1 LLLNILLMFFM
12 AILIMGSR
20 ESVKTPELQ
29 NCYLVTYTWPTEDNS
44 DVDGWIRRN
53 LDPATLCFFRRR
65 EVDVF
70 TLHNDN
76 TGAVYGMV
84 DGKKLNQAIETIT
97 INSSDRNFYELSL
110 HGYRIPKSKGKTLV
124 NVKVER
130 VNPYSVIF
138 NNDVEVYNAEET
150 KVCSFQIDE
159 KGNLEELNGNPELL
173 NNLVTDIP
181 NRL

>member
-1 LLLNILLMFFM
+1 
-12 AILIMGSR
+12 
-20 ESVKTPELQ
+20 
-29 NCYLVTYTWPTEDNS
+29 
-44 DVDGWIRRN
+44 
-53 LDPATLCFFRRR
+53 
-65 EVDVF
+65 
-70 TLHNDN
+70 LHNDN